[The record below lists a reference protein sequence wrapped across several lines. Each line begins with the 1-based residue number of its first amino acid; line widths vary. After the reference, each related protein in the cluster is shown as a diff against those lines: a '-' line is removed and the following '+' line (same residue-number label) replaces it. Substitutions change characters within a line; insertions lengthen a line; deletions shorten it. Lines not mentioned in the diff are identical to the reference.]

1 MEEVVSEPHKESEIM
16 GNEYDALS
24 KNISTDSRKVI
35 FTEVSECFIC
45 RDVELV
51 ASDPLRNFCDCKN
64 LLAHHV
70 CLSTWIQKGH
80 GEDRLRCMVCKAK
93 YQLQWNSPWRS
104 VSHQWQTWLVLIT
117 ASVLLGLVPYVVHC
131 MMTAFNNPP
140 PPSTFK
146 VAAACFGILT
156 ETLLI
161 KCLSS
166 FLSSRYQ
173 RAEQS
178 SFTVQA
184 RGFKED
190 RMSLGLWD
198 RSEAA
203 SAAAG
208 RESSARSS
216 LIDLGDRRETEKPQ
230 PAESEESICS
240 KATSPRPDHHLQK
253 NSGMEPPSQLHA
265 NSIAPTTQPHH
276 AGGSDRQEHDG
287 GGTQMG
293 LSPDITGGLCK

>member
-1 MEEVVSEPHKESEIM
+1 M

-24 KNISTDSRKVI
+24 NNISTDSRKVI
-35 FTEVSECFIC
+35 FPEVSECFIC

-190 RMSLGLWD
+190 RMSPGLWD

-208 RESSARSS
+208 HASSVVSPSQVEERKVDVVKSRESSARSS

-253 NSGMEPPSQLHA
+253 NSE
-265 NSIAPTTQPHH
+265 PHH